1 MRYLYRPFLAF
12 LLALGLA
19 ASAAGT
25 ELPEQVVVEDRN
37 GSQRL
42 IKTFVVSPQTDPDSL
57 REDPFLYEGR
67 NYTWAYTTKEE
78 HTALDVK
85 SVTETV
91 TVETQDD
98 DLASILM
105 ELDSVLPYDQDGY
118 TGELILDHTTL
129 DIQAAGHEERYGTL
143 TDIQVFSDLPGN
155 DAGQIPASTERDGAT
170 LPLVH
175 VEWQEEA
182 PSEEAPAVPRYQAV
196 AIYAATTSYSG
207 ATGYLTT
214 AQYSGQ
220 VTNSGVDSVTY
231 TVVYT
236 GQPAEPAAEPGV
248 PFSFSL
254 LPVPSIVLASVPLAA
269 ALMSLVLV
277 CLRRRTNVRVYI
289 PSGRPRDWRLIARFR
304 TDAAHPSIDLRTVE
318 PCPDGMV
325 AVELRPRLARRLANQ
340 TFTVRWT
347 QGEHRYTVRGGRAGD
362 WHTFRID
369 QEDDPAHET
378 HDPPQK
384 S

>member
-19 ASAAGT
+19 ASAAGA

-91 TVETQDD
+91 TVETQED

-155 DAGQIPASTERDGAT
+155 DADQIPASTERDGAT

-236 GQPAEPAAEPGV
+236 GQSAEPAAEPGV

-254 LPVPSIVLASVPLAA
+254 LPVPSLVLAAVPLAA

-277 CLRRRTNVRVYI
+277 CLRRRTNVRVYV
-289 PSGRPRDWRLIARFR
+289 PSGRPRVPNRRRPPLNRSADGGTLPRRHGGGGTQAQ
-304 TDAAHPSIDLRTVE
+304 TGKTAGEPDLYGLLDTRGA
-318 PCPDGMV
+318 P
-325 AVELRPRLARRLANQ
+325 LHRPRRPGGRLAHIQN
-340 TFTVRWT
+340 RS
-347 QGEHRYTVRGGRAGD
+347 GGRSS
-362 WHTFRID
+362 
-369 QEDDPAHET
+369 P
-378 HDPPQK
+378 
-384 S
+384 